1 MKKKLLYDFENYIK
15 ENQQEFFYIARIVT
29 KDRDLAIES
38 TVQLFSEIYGFFEK
52 KEILNDNVQL
62 YQLFIHIMRNVLNK
76 ADKGYMF
83 YIVEEQDK
91 NILDKDISDIYID
104 KEQFHK
110 YILDSSDKLGYTF
123 REIVALY
130 DVALLPKED
139 IMLILEIDEEE
150 FYQRLSKARENM
162 IYNIKSK
169 II

>member
-1 MKKKLLYDFENYIK
+1 MKKELLCDFENYIK
-15 ENQQEFFYIARIVT
+15 DNQQEFFSVARIVT

-38 TVQLFSEIYGFFEK
+38 TAQLFSEIYSFFEN
-52 KEILNDNVQL
+52 KEFLNDTVEI
-62 YQLFIHIMRNVLNK
+62 YKLFIQIMKNVLIK
-76 ADKGYMF
+76 SDKGYMF

-104 KEQFHK
+104 KNKFYK
-110 YILDSSDKLGYTF
+110 FILDSSDKLGYIF

-130 DVALLPKED
+130 DVALLSKED
-139 IMLILEIDEEE
+139 IMSVLEIDEDEL
-150 FYQRLSKARENM
+150 YIRLSKARENM